1 MIRFAVNIPAR
12 VREWWFMGAVAGIIY
27 GVLLLQAAMVLP
39 PGAPLTGQVSYQ
51 PLWKCA
57 MALLLARAAWF
68 HRPLGER
75 RWLVVALVFSAIG
88 DLLLAMPGLRI
99 SFIGGLSAF
108 LLAHL
113 AYLRLFVPLGA
124 DLRAHR
130 LIGCGLIIGA
140 AGTLL
145 SRFWPNLGELT
156 LPVVVYIGVL
166 AAMACAALLARLPTP
181 LTALGA
187 ICFLISDAL
196 IGTARFLSAFDTYQL
211 GIWWFYAAAQVL
223 IVAGIVGHR
232 HTDAAPAATDG
243 A

>member
-1 MIRFAVNIPAR
+1 MIRFAVRMPAR
-12 VREWWFMGAVAGIIY
+12 VREWWFMGVIAGIVY
-27 GVLLLQAAMVLP
+27 GVLLLQAAIVLP

-68 HRPLGER
+68 HRPFFER
-75 RWLVVALVFSAIG
+75 RWLVIALVFSAIG

-99 SFIGGLSAF
+99 SFVGGLGAF

-130 LIGCGLIIGA
+130 LVGCGLVIGA
-140 AGTLL
+140 AGALL
-145 SRFWPNLGELT
+145 GRFWPNLGEFA
-156 LPVVVYIGVL
+156 LPVTIYIGVL
-166 AAMACAALLARLPTP
+166 TAMACAALLARLPTP

-187 ICFLISDAL
+187 ICFVISDAL

-223 IVAGIVGHR
+223 IVAGIAGGR
-232 HTDAAPAATDG
+232 QTADEKA
-243 A
+243 